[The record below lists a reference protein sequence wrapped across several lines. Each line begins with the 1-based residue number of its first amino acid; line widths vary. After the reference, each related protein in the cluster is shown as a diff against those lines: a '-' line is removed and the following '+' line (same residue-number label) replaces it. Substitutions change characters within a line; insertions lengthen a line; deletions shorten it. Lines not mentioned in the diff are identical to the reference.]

1 MRMRNEGTARGLAP
15 SPPLPNQARIGPN
28 AIIQTVQALKEC
40 YGPDQAA
47 ALLQPGGQAWLL
59 DYHPTEMIDE
69 QLFRDLVLL
78 LVEQIGVADANHIL
92 QRSGQYT
99 ARYLLQHRIPGPF
112 QRLLKLLPR
121 RLALALLLVAIS
133 KHAWTFVG
141 SGTFTYSL
149 GRPPQLT
156 IASGIQSRGA
166 IAGFYAGTF
175 ETLLQSLIDAQTH
188 VVPVAAQ
195 ADGDNRCIYDIRFS

>member
-1 MRMRNEGTARGLAP
+1 MRMRNQGTARGLAP
-15 SPPLPNQARIGPN
+15 SSPLPNQARIGPN

-40 YGPDQAA
+40 YGPDQAT
-47 ALLQPGGQAWLL
+47 ALLQQSGQAWLIE
-59 DYHPTEMIDE
+59 YHPTEMIDE

-78 LVEQIGVADANHIL
+78 LVEHLGVADATRIL
-92 QRSGQYT
+92 ERSGQYT
-99 ARYLLQHRIPGPF
+99 ARYLLQYRIPGPF
-112 QRLLKLLPR
+112 QRLLKLLPHR
-121 RLALALLLVAIS
+121 PALALLLLAIS

-141 SGTFTYSL
+141 SGTFTYTL

-156 IASGIQSRGA
+156 IASGIQARGA

-175 ETLLQSLIDAQTH
+175 ETLLQTLIDAQTR

-195 ADGDNRCIYDIRFS
+195 VDGDNHCIYDIRFS